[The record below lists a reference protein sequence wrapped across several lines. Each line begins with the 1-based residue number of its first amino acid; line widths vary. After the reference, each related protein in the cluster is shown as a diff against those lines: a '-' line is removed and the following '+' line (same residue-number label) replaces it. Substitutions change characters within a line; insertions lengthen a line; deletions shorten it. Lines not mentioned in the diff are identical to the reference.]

1 MGRELTEHLNE
12 AEKLLREVGSWNNDE
27 VEELPLFYKRK
38 AKEYRSLL
46 QPGEE

>member
-1 MGRELTEHLNE
+1 MTQELTEQLHE
-12 AEKLLREVGSWNNDE
+12 AEKLLQKVTSWTEGE

-38 AKEYRSLL
+38 AREYRSLL